1 MEAILI
7 WVWSIVISWTEEIL
21 WLLTPTEIG
30 IQEVINVL
38 QQIQLEQL
46 SAEKQNSSLP
56 VSICSHI

>member
-30 IQEVINVL
+30 IQEVINAL

-46 SAEKQNSSLP
+46 SAEKLNSSLP